1 MNILVYGA
9 GTIGLTYA
17 WLLSSNNQVDVFIRK
32 KSIRNY
38 SLTVNLLIKDLR
50 KNDKTYKKYN
60 YSPNYVTEIVKKYDL
75 IIVTVNSSQITNER
89 IICI

>member
-50 KNDKTYKKYN
+50 KNDKTYKKYS
-60 YSPNYVTEIVKKYDL
+60 YLPNYVTEIAKKYDL
-75 IIVTVNSSQITNER
+75 T
-89 IICI
+89 

>member
-32 KSIRNY
+32 NPYEIT
-38 SLTVNLLIKDLR
+38 LLLLIF
-50 KNDKTYKKYN
+50 
-60 YSPNYVTEIVKKYDL
+60 
-75 IIVTVNSSQITNER
+75 
-89 IICI
+89 